1 MALTQ
6 YNATGKV
13 VDLTSMITNIS
24 PSDTPIYSYIGRADK
39 ATQVKHSWEED
50 DLPAPI
56 DNAQVEGAN
65 YTVTDPGETSILDNV
80 TQIFSRGYGVTDTNM
95 ATKRYNMSNK
105 LAYEM
110 KKAMKVLSMDVE
122 RAIIRN
128 NKKVLGNA
136 ATARKMAGLPY
147 YLTTNK
153 NANGG
158 TPRDLTYAL
167 LNDTLETIYKAG
179 GDPDI
184 IVASPRNKRILSALL
199 PLSTERNQ
207 KAESKKVVATIDVF
221 EGDFGIQRVL
231 TDRWLPDTDV
241 YVLTSEYMGVSYLR
255 PFKREELP
263 KSKDATEQ
271 VIIGELTLEVRAE
284 KASARITDLNGTL
297 PVAAS

>member
-1 MALTQ
+1 MASTQ

-13 VDLTSMITNIS
+13 VDLTNMITNIA
-24 PSDTPIYSYIGRADK
+24 PSDTPIYSYIGRAPK
-39 ATQVKHSWEED
+39 ALQVKHSWEED
-50 DLPAPI
+50 TLPAPI
-56 DNAQVEGAN
+56 DNAQVEGAT
-65 YTVTDPGETSILDNV
+65 YSISDPGETSILDNV

-110 KKAMKVLSMDVE
+110 SKAMKVVAMDVE

-128 NKKVLGNA
+128 TKKILGNA
-136 ATARKMAGLPY
+136 STARKMGGLPY
-147 YLTTNK
+147 FLKTNTQD
-153 NANGG
+153 NGG
-158 TPRDLTYAL
+158 TARDLTYDL
-167 LNDTLETIYKAG
+167 LNDTLEAVYKQG

-184 IVASPRNKRILSALL
+184 IVASARNKRILSALL
-199 PLSTERNQ
+199 PLSTERTQ
-207 KAESKKVVATIDVF
+207 KAEAKKIVATIDVF

-241 YVLTSEYMGVSYLR
+241 YVLSTEYMGTSYLR

-271 VIIGELTLEVRAE
+271 IIIGELTLEVRAE

-297 PVAAS
+297 PTP